1 MDNLNN
7 AHEPSSWRNVGP
19 VPYRMLTFPPTP
31 PPPPFTAEKG
41 TLKRTFIA
49 SLPNASASVIF
60 RLSYEGKGDLYVL
73 QNPQNIISYPPPPH
87 PNSTPDTPYNAVNTM
102 GFDAFSETLYVIL
115 DNGTTLNYRLR
126 NFLHK
131 DPVPAFIFD
140 AAPAITQSGMVR
152 IESVY
157 HGHNGGGF
165 AILLNDY
172 HMTRVTY
179 QSSSSSSSDAQIKTT
194 MPEVKTIKTITAG
207 PDHTPVVTPIS
218 LKRHC
223 NVNRITPTTVTVHPS
238 GDICITFT
246 NNTVVSDDNF
256 NNPKSIPFAPEKLSY
271 SHNGNFCAMLA
282 SLDQQDQPNSPP
294 PPPSSTIIVTSS
306 DFASVITRFTLPDL
320 YSKPTHLTW
329 SGDDA
334 VVAVYPLG
342 FGVLGP
348 YGDWTFFDGDV
359 KDNEVL
365 REVDGLRFTGS
376 ANQRLLHRV
385 PKPLVDIFT
394 PGSIHP
400 ASLLV
405 GEGEGSEGVEDVVDA
420 LCDVFGES
428 RITLANAVRGKG
440 GNSTASGF
448 KLARVIGTLGKRNYY
463 GSAKQWKERS
473 NLADDVAKLMPR
485 LGVEIGTYLGTGG
498 GKGVV
503 GMIEAFVL
511 KNKTMPANELTH
523 NVLLIAKAHPL
534 PSLLSLIALY
544 LHDVNPTASKQV
556 LNLETDPTSK
566 TMALCE
572 MKMHKEAAGVACDAN
587 DGDLM
592 AYVLHSFEKQC
603 GKDRNKFYSEIAT
616 WGKGIRGLVKSM
628 ASPSESKEILA
639 MLIKSDDIL
648 EAGSMVAKEYLEE
661 RAMGGGEAK
670 LEECKKIWGLKPQ
683 TGWKS
688 MVEEEELLI
697 KEQKRLTNV
706 LGDFSCPINTSVIGL
721 ISAVIKHAN
730 SDPRNS
736 SVCFN
741 EAAALSKK
749 FRLTER
755 RFLTAKLWALGES
768 GNWGS
773 FRSMSAEAAVVRQVN
788 TATFAKIA
796 AKFKQPSVE
805 ISRYVS
811 LVQNKEQ
818 RFRLHIEVGDL
829 RGAAEEAV
837 KSKDVDWAAEVGS
850 LATGTDRD
858 VVADILQRGGLI
870 Q

>member
-1 MDNLNN
+1 MDLNT

-19 VPYRMLTFPPTP
+19 VPYRLLSFPPQP
-31 PPPPFTAEKG
+31 KQPPFTSG
-41 TLKRTFIA
+41 SLKKTFHA
-49 SLPNASASVIF
+49 SLPNANASVVF
-60 RLSYEGKGDLYVL
+60 RLSYEGKGDLYIL
-73 QNPQNIISYPPPPH
+73 QNPQNIISYPPLSSSS
-87 PNSTPDTPYNAVNTM
+87 NDDIPYNAVNTM
-102 GFDAFSETLYVIL
+102 GFDSSSEILYVIL

-131 DPVPAFIFD
+131 DPTPVLTFD
-140 AAPAITQSGMVR
+140 AAPTITQSSMVR
-152 IESVY
+152 IEKVH

-172 HMTRVTY
+172 HLTRVTF
-179 QSSSSSSSDAQIKTT
+179 QAEGEGSTEIKTT
-194 MPEVKTIKTITAG
+194 MPEVQTVKTLTSG
-207 PDHTPVVTPIS
+207 PDYRPIVTPLG

-223 NVNRITPTTVTVHPS
+223 NQLRITPTTVTIHPS
-238 GDICITFT
+238 GALCITFT
-246 NNTVVSDDNF
+246 NNTVISVDLPNPNPSANF
-256 NNPKSIPFAPEKLSY
+256 SNPKSIPFAPTKLSY

-282 SLDQQDQPNSPP
+282 SLDDNDNS
-294 PPPSSTIIVTSS
+294 SSTVIVTSS
-306 DFASVITRFTLPDL
+306 DFASVITRFTLPEL

-359 KDNEVL
+359 SDHEVL
-365 REVDGLRFTGS
+365 REIDGLRFTGVGG
-376 ANQRLLHRV
+376 QRLLHRV

-405 GEGEGSEGVEDVVDA
+405 GEGEGTEGVEDVVDA
-420 LCDVFGES
+420 LCDVYGET

-440 GNSTASGF
+440 GIATANGF
-448 KLARVIGTLGKRNYY
+448 KLARVISTLEKRGYY
-463 GSAKQWKERS
+463 GSAKEWKERKC
-473 NLADDVAKLMPR
+473 LADDVAKIMPR
-485 LGVEIGTYLGTGG
+485 LGVEVGKYLGTGG

-511 KNKTMPANELTH
+511 QNKTMPANELTH

-544 LHDVNPTASKQV
+544 LHDVNVVASKQV
-556 LNLETDPTSK
+556 LQLETDPTSK
-566 TMALCE
+566 TMAMCE
-572 MKMHKEAAGVACDAN
+572 MKMHNEAAGVACESN

-592 AYVLHSFEKQC
+592 AYVLHSFEKHC
-603 GKDRNKFYSEIAT
+603 GKDRNKFYSAIAT

-628 ASPSESKEILA
+628 ASEGETKEIMT
-639 MLIKSDDIL
+639 MLIKADDIL
-648 EAGSMVAKEYLEE
+648 EAGNSVAKEYLEE
-661 RAMGGGEAK
+661 RAMGGGEGK
-670 LEECKKIWGLKPQ
+670 LEEVKKIWGLKQ
-683 TGWKS
+683 GAGWKERA
-688 MVEEEELLI
+688 EEEELLI
-697 KEQKRLTNV
+697 KEQKRLTMV

-721 ISAVIKHAN
+721 ISAVIKHARV
-730 SDPRNS
+730 DPRDS

-741 EAAALSKK
+741 EAGGLSKK
-749 FRLTER
+749 FKLTER

-768 GNWGS
+768 QQWGS
-773 FRSMSAEAAVVRQVN
+773 FRAMSAEAAVVRQIN

-796 AKFKQPSVE
+796 AKFNQPSVE
-805 ISRYVS
+805 IGRYVS
-811 LVQNKEQ
+811 LVSNKEQ
-818 RFRLHIEVGDL
+818 RFRLYIEVGDL

-850 LATGTDRD
+850 LATGTERD
-858 VVADILQRGGLI
+858 FVADILKRGGLI